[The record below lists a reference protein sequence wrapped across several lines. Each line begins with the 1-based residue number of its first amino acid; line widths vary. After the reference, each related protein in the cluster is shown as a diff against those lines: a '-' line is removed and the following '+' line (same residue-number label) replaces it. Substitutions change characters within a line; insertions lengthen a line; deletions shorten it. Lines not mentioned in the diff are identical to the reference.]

1 MTVPQL
7 LDYMSP
13 LTLASLIV
21 DLEQCDDGEFDTLKA
36 GTWALL
42 ALEAN
47 VGETDAA
54 AMVADIRAG
63 GSGMVIT
70 GAK

>member
-1 MTVPQL
+1 
-7 LDYMSP
+7 MSP

-21 DLEQCDDGEFDTLKA
+21 DLEHTDDGEFDTLRT
-36 GTWALL
+36 GTLALL

-54 AMVADIRAG
+54 AMVDDIRAG
-63 GSGMVIT
+63 GSGNIFAGV
-70 GAK
+70 K